1 MRGGA
6 DTVTVKYGCVVYVLG
21 NSEVIGEQDDQVL
34 AEMPVPEAD
43 VPAGQ
48 EAEVGEAAA
57 PAAQQAAVVPHQ
69 QDHDYSRQRAQG
81 EGAEPAPQQ
90 NGGRVQEGYDDD
102 TEDEDGGRLGRL
114 EERARPSIDEMIR
127 QLQQEQ
133 DERILAEGG
142 ALPLASPPPPAADAV
157 PEARE
162 GEVLRAALLLAPPEC
177 SDCQED
183 VCCECRSG
191 GNHNLYSLLPMIY
204 FRVKMMLCNIS
215 LP

>member
-1 MRGGA
+1 M
-6 DTVTVKYGCVVYVLG
+6 
-21 NSEVIGEQDDQVL
+21 IGEQDDQAR
-34 AEMPVPEAD
+34 AEMPLPEAD
-43 VPAGQ
+43 IPAGR
-48 EAEVGEAAA
+48 EAEAGEAEA
-57 PAAQQAAVVPHQ
+57 PVAQQAAVVPHQ
-69 QDHDYSRQRAQG
+69 QDHDYSRQRAEG
-81 EGAEPAPQQ
+81 EGAEPTPQQ

-162 GEVLRAALLLAPPEC
+162 GEVLRAAPLLAPPEC

-183 VCCECRSG
+183 VCGECRSG
-191 GNHNLYSLLPMIY
+191 DNHNLHSLLLMIY
-204 FRVKMMLCNIS
+204 FRIKIMLRNMSRPEARGWCW
-215 LP
+215 